1 MNKYKSTP
9 QQVKTNNYMF
19 EEIKKYIDTCITL
32 SDEQHDYFNN
42 LLIHK
47 IVPKKKMLLYKGEI
61 CQFEAFI
68 IKGCVKT
75 YFIDKNG
82 FEVIL
87 TFATENWWIS
97 DINSFHEQIPSEMYI
112 ETIEKTELFIINPQ
126 TKGQILNQIP
136 SLERMFRLMVQRHL
150 GTYQERLFTN
160 IALTAEERYN
170 LFLQKYPDL
179 SQRVPQHF
187 IASYLGISAE
197 FLSRIR
203 NRKLK

>member
-1 MNKYKSTP
+1 MYLQIKQYLDNCVHLSNE
-9 QQVKTNNYMF
+9 QQ
-19 EEIKKYIDTCITL
+19 
-32 SDEQHDYFNN
+32 DYFND
-42 LLIHK
+42 LLILK
-47 IVPKKKMLLYKGEI
+47 TFPKKKMLLSEGEI

-68 IKGCVKT
+68 VKGCVKT
-75 YFIDKNG
+75 YFIDNNG

-112 ETIEKTELFIINPQ
+112 ETIEETELLIINPQ
-126 TKGQILNQIP
+126 TKEQLLNHIP

-150 GTYQERLFTN
+150 GTFQERLFN
-160 IALTAEERYN
+160 NHALSAEERYDN
-170 LFLQKYPDL
+170 FLSKYPNL
-179 SQRVPQHF
+179 PQRIPQHL

-203 NRKLK
+203 KRKLKKE